1 MLNPSFYTNGIGP
14 AFGAIQSLLI
24 QKSPVLFTFLNF
36 LLHTFNNLNIR
47 TLVDAIQH
55 VHDGVSEFNLIV
67 RQINNV
73 LLANPNFMVRFVKR
87 KANLVAHALAR
98 AAIS

>member
-1 MLNPSFYTNGIGP
+1 
-14 AFGAIQSLLI
+14 
-24 QKSPVLFTFLNF
+24 
-36 LLHTFNNLNIR
+36 
-47 TLVDAIQH
+47 VDAIQH